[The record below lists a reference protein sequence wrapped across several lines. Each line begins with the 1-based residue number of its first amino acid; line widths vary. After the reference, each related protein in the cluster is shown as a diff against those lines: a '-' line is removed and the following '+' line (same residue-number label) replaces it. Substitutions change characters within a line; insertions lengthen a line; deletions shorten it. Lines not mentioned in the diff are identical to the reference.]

1 MVKTEENW
9 FAAWFDTPYYHI
21 LYRDR
26 GYEEAGIFMK
36 NLTSFLKLQKG
47 ASILDLACGKGR
59 HSIFLSKLGFDVT
72 GVDLSPDS
80 IAFAKRFESSNL
92 RFQVHDMCQPIG
104 RNFDAV
110 FNLFTSFGYFD
121 REEDNYKTIRAIKE
135 ELKENG
141 YGVIDFMNAKKV
153 IKSLVP
159 SEIKRVQGMDFHITR
174 YHHEGFILKNIRFE
188 DEGEVH
194 SYTERVKALTL
205 QDFKNYFQ
213 RAGIELLHCFGSYQ
227 LEPFDEKHSDRLI
240 LVFR

>member
-1 MVKTEENW
+1 MVKTEKNW

-36 NLTSFLKLQKG
+36 NLTSFLELPKG

-92 RFQVHDMCQPIG
+92 QFQVHDMCKPMG

-121 REEDNYKTIRAIKE
+121 REEDNYNTIRAIKE

-141 YGVIDFMNAKKV
+141 CGVIDFMNVKKV
-153 IKSLVP
+153 IRSLVP
-159 SEIKRVQGMDFHITR
+159 SEIKRVQGTDFYITR
-174 YHHEGFILKNIRFE
+174 YHHDGFILKNIRFE

-194 SYTERVKALTL
+194 SFTERVKALTL

-213 RAGIELLHCFGSYQ
+213 RAGIELLHCFGSYK